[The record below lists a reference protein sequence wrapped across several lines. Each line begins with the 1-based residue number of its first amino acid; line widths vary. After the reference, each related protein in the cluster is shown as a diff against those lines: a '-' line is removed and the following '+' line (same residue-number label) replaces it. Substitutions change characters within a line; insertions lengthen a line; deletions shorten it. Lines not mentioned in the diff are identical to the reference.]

1 MKAMWQTFSM
11 GIIEISKQDLG
22 LVVLSAA
29 IGTVLGLIYA
39 ATRPVVYVSEIEIEL
54 PTQTLDASSS
64 GAEVLL
70 KVRQRMTSADLY
82 RIASECNVYP
92 DWRSNKAV
100 EEVASR
106 MRQDILIKSPKVN
119 FFRVGFR
126 AADADLAQR
135 VAGQIASLYEPSSRK
150 VSEEVLAKLKQAE
163 TELSKQ
169 EEKLRDFNTRFL
181 GSQVQKQ
188 TQDLVALNRLI
199 LRLRSNIDL
208 LGGLERE
215 RASQV
220 RLLAETNRPHRE
232 SDSQIELIG
241 QSKATTST
249 REKLEARAP
258 GTKLQLQQLPESS
271 DKQTPLDSLG
281 AEGSGSALSQRE
293 IKEQLDRL
301 SKQIERSSQEHDRI
315 RKEMSFYQTRIN
327 SAPQIKQMH
336 NAVLNGYET
345 AKQNYQ
351 SLLTKKTEVELS
363 ARQTD
368 NQFIVVKPASFP
380 EERLGWGTAGLAFL
394 GCFLGACVG
403 LGLSVLR
410 NTETQAYLNEEELI
424 HQTGLPVLASI
435 SRIVPEDLSVDL
447 TANER

>member
-135 VAGQIASLYEPSSRK
+135 VAGQIASLYEPSSP
-150 VSEEVLAKLKQAE
+150 
-163 TELSKQ
+163 
-169 EEKLRDFNTRFL
+169 LRIIFRGDIHSRNVFNF
-181 GSQVQKQ
+181 
-188 TQDLVALNRLI
+188 
-199 LRLRSNIDL
+199 
-208 LGGLERE
+208 
-215 RASQV
+215 
-220 RLLAETNRPHRE
+220 
-232 SDSQIELIG
+232 
-241 QSKATTST
+241 
-249 REKLEARAP
+249 
-258 GTKLQLQQLPESS
+258 
-271 DKQTPLDSLG
+271 
-281 AEGSGSALSQRE
+281 
-293 IKEQLDRL
+293 
-301 SKQIERSSQEHDRI
+301 
-315 RKEMSFYQTRIN
+315 
-327 SAPQIKQMH
+327 
-336 NAVLNGYET
+336 
-345 AKQNYQ
+345 
-351 SLLTKKTEVELS
+351 
-363 ARQTD
+363 
-368 NQFIVVKPASFP
+368 FP
-380 EERLGWGTAGLAFL
+380 TL
-394 GCFLGACVG
+394 
-403 LGLSVLR
+403 
-410 NTETQAYLNEEELI
+410 
-424 HQTGLPVLASI
+424 
-435 SRIVPEDLSVDL
+435 
-447 TANER
+447 

>member
-1 MKAMWQTFSM
+1 MKAMWQTFFIR
-11 GIIEISKQDLG
+11 IIEISKQNLG

-29 IGTVLGLIYA
+29 IGTVLGLVYA
-39 ATRPVVYVSEIEIEL
+39 ATRPVAYVSEIEIEL
-54 PTQTLDASSS
+54 NTRTLDALPS

-70 KVRQRMTSADLY
+70 KVRQRLTSPDLS
-82 RIASECNVYP
+82 RIASECDVYP
-92 DWRSNKAV
+92 DWRSNRLA

-106 MRQDILIKSPKVN
+106 MKQDILIKSPKLN
-119 FFRVGFR
+119 LFRVGFR
-126 AADADLAQR
+126 AADAELAQR
-135 VAGQIASLYEPSSRK
+135 VASQIAFLYEPSSRK
-150 VSEEVLAKLKQAE
+150 VSEEVLTKLKQAE

-181 GSQVQKQ
+181 GSQLQRQ
-188 TQDLVALNRLI
+188 TQDLVSLNRLI
-199 LRLRSNIDL
+199 LQLRSNIDL
-208 LGGLERE
+208 LGGLEKE

-220 RLLAETNRPHRE
+220 RLLAEANRHHRE
-232 SDSQIELIG
+232 SDPQIEVIG
-241 QSKATTST
+241 QSKATTPT
-249 REKLEARAP
+249 REKFEARGP
-258 GTKLQLQQLPESS
+258 GTKLQSQPMPESS
-271 DKQTPLDSLG
+271 DKQTHLDSLG
-281 AEGSGSALSQRE
+281 AEGSALSQTE

-301 SKQIERSSQEHDRI
+301 TKQIERSTKEHDRI
-315 RKEMSFYQTRIN
+315 RKEMSFYQTRMN

-336 NAVLNGYET
+336 EAVLNAYDT

-351 SLLTKKTEVELS
+351 SLLTKKGEVELNT
-363 ARQTD
+363 RQTD
-368 NQFIVVKPASFP
+368 NPFIVVKPASFP
-380 EERLGWGTAGLAFL
+380 EEPFGRSTAGLAFL

-435 SRIVPEDLSVDL
+435 SRIAPEDLSVDL